1 MSEAFDSDAR
11 VERFRERA
19 VAVKQRNL
27 PAVGE
32 DERARFNELEQTD
45 IQDYAIITDATSKL
59 VDGVLTLT
67 VDLRPDADA

>member
-32 DERARFNELEQTD
+32 DERARFNEQEQTD